1 MVAARAGKRRG
12 LRRRRCWQVAGR
24 VSSDLRGRGRQ
35 KRDSTSGPCVLR
47 PRLVEMLGCAGK
59 LKRAMM
65 LHGTGSRGEGRL
77 GRSDSGQEA
86 KQTAME
92 RGLCTRRDPRPHVI
106 QPRDSRDAAS
116 SGVLRKVMMISHTS
130 RASRRFPSGESQ
142 ARRVFFVRERLPHDH
157 DEVVP
162 TRSSGKRKRRSP
174 FQIEVLI
181 DAGCEGTRL
190 DWIARSSAG
199 RISCRGF
206 KQRTT
211 VTFHSRDRGRR
222 TKVRRTCT

>member
-116 SGVLRKVMMISHTS
+116 SGVLRKVVMISHTS
-130 RASRRFPSGESQ
+130 RASRRFPCGESQ
-142 ARRVFFVRERLPHDH
+142 ARRVFFVRERLPHDP

-162 TRSSGKRKRRSP
+162 
-174 FQIEVLI
+174 IEVLI